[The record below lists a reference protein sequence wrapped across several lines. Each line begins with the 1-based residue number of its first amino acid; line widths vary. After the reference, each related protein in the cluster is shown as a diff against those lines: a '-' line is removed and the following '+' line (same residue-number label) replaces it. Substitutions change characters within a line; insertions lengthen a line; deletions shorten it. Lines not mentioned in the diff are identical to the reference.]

1 MSLKAFHI
9 VFISVSAILA
19 FGFGAWILIADS
31 GLGATVNILG
41 GILSFIVGV
50 SLVLYGIRFLRKFQH
65 IRFL

>member
-31 GLGATVNILG
+31 GLDATVIILCAF
-41 GILSFIVGV
+41 LSFIVGV
-50 SLVLYGIRFLRKFQH
+50 SLVLYGIRFLRKFRH
-65 IRFL
+65 VRFL